1 MGRSVRHQS
10 CVSGQSVWNQ
20 YQISG
25 ASVAKRGGKPGKSKW
40 IVSEWLDIDE
50 GDAVLTI
57 IAAIGWAI
65 ALYLWISH

>member
-1 MGRSVRHQS
+1 M
-10 CVSGQSVWNQ
+10 
-20 YQISG
+20 
-25 ASVAKRGGKPGKSKW
+25 AKKGGKPGKSKW